1 MAGFTDQGGGSTTFF
16 KKALDGLKRI
26 GSFGMYYGDMVVK
39 NSQSVGVTEAMFLQK
54 GGIEDENFL
63 YSLRKSDTT
72 SKQYIAYF
80 DKDYKSKR
88 LYLGQFSMNPEI
100 EYILDTLCDECI
112 VYDQM
117 NFFAGLY
124 NSDIEG
130 IGPEKEKKLH
140 DRFNEIYT
148 LFGFNQDIAAWHYF
162 RRFLVEGI
170 LAFEIIFDDKGKN
183 IIGFKELDPSSLLPS
198 TEKQPDGSFVE
209 VYIQYPDN
217 PQMTRKLYDS
227 QIIYLSYAK
236 GNTTS
241 RVSYVER
248 LIRSFNLLRIME
260 HTRIIWNV
268 MNSCYRLTMTVP
280 IGTKSPQKAK
290 QRLGELMSI
299 YKEDIRLNSDSGE
312 LSINGRPNLQFF
324 KNYLMPKTPLGTP
337 DIKPLS
343 SSGDAAAFTDVKA
356 LAFFSDKLKLDSKI
370 PYTRFDRDD
379 KGTSGTYSG
388 NAEGLDQEEIR
399 FFKFVTRLRSI
410 FQDILVKPVWV
421 QFCLDY
427 PEHQKDWL
435 IKGQLGLDYNK
446 DNDFA
451 ENQYKSLLASRKDQ
465 VAKIAGLIDSDG
477 NPYFSLNFAID
488 RWLSMTDEDKALN
501 LKFKK
506 KTDER
511 KKKAAETAGTDT
523 SSTEGSTTGETEGS
537 LEDTTETTEPTDS
550 TSTEPVNNN
559 PNSEENKPV
568 DDGGSFENGEAGKDN
583 TPKNK

>member
-1 MAGFTDQGGGSTTFF
+1 MAGFTDQRGGNSPFF
-16 KKALDGLKRI
+16 RKALENLKRI

-39 NSQSVGVTEAMFLQK
+39 NSQGVGVTEAMFLQK

-72 SKQYIAYF
+72 SKQYVAYF
-80 DKDYKSKR
+80 DKDYKQKK
-88 LYLGQFSMNPEI
+88 LYLSSFAMNPEI

-130 IGPEKEKKLH
+130 LGQEKEDKLH
-140 DRFNEIYT
+140 ERFNEIYT
-148 LFGFNQDIAAWHYF
+148 LFGFNQDISAWHYF

-170 LAFEIIFDDKGKN
+170 LAFEIIFDDDGKN
-183 IIGFKELDPSSLLPS
+183 IIGFKELEAGSLLPT

-217 PQMTRKLYDS
+217 PAMSRKLYDS
-227 QIIYLSYAK
+227 QIIYISYSK

-280 IGTKSPQKAK
+280 IGTKSPQKSK

-312 LSINGRPNLQFF
+312 LSVNGRPNLQFF
-324 KNYLMPKTPLGTP
+324 KNYMMPKTPLGAP
-337 DIKPLS
+337 DVKPLAG
-343 SSGDAAAFTDVKA
+343 SGDGTAFTDVKA
-356 LAFFSDKLKLDSKI
+356 LAFFADKLKLDSKI

-410 FQDILVKPVWV
+410 FQDILIKPLWV

-427 PEHQKDWL
+427 PEHQKEWL
-435 IKGQLGLDYNK
+435 IKGQMGLDYNK
-446 DNDFA
+446 DNNFA

-465 VAKIAGLIDSDG
+465 VAKIAALIDSDG
-477 NPYFSLNFAID
+477 NPYFSLNFVID
-488 RWLSMTDEDKALN
+488 RWLSMTDEDKELN
-501 LKFKK
+501 KKFKK
-506 KTDER
+506 RTDER
-511 KKKAAETAGTDT
+511 KKKAAEAGGLDPNQNI
-523 SSTEGSTTGETEGS
+523 ENTGE
-537 LEDTTETTEPTDS
+537 EDASVENI
-550 TSTEPVNNN
+550 EPVNNN
-559 PNSEENKPV
+559 PNSEENQR
-568 DDGGSFENGEAGKDN
+568 DDGGSWENGEAGKDN